1 MSTSLVP
8 VADVERMARAVAAS
22 KLFGVQS
29 PDAALALML
38 VAQAEGRHPASA
50 ANDYNII
57 QGRPAKKSDAMLRD
71 FLSAGGR
78 VQWLALTDE
87 KVEATFSH
95 AAGGSVTISWDIAR
109 AKRAQLGG
117 KDMWAKFPRQ
127 MLRARVVSEGVRTVF
142 PAATSGMYVP
152 EEVTSMPAAPVQAQ
166 ASVVDMGSAEFVEA
180 PAMSDTQIDALMAT
194 VEAALDTDAVKMAG
208 RAALAACREAKD
220 KDAAQRITAR
230 VLARLDDLKASA

>member
-8 VADVERMARAVAAS
+8 VSDVERMARAVAAS

-71 FLSAGGR
+71 FLSAGGK
-78 VQWLALTDE
+78 VQWHALTDE

-95 AAGGSVTISWDIAR
+95 PAGGSATISWDIAR

-127 MLRARVVSEGVRTVF
+127 MLRARVVSEGVRTMF

-152 EEVTSMPAAPVQAQ
+152 EEVGTMPAAPVQAQ
-166 ASVVDMGSAEFVEA
+166 ASVVDMGAAEVVDA
-180 PAMSDTQIDALMAT
+180 PAMSETQVEALLAT
-194 VEAALDTDAVKMAG
+194 VEAAPDQEGVRAVG

-220 KDAAQRITAR
+220 KVAAKTITDR
-230 VLARLDDLKASA
+230 VLARLDELKVSA